1 VAIGERL
8 IKSPILRGWESVD
21 PMSFAPR
28 AQSGHADVWFA
39 DLADPTFDQGAEHLD
54 STELARAARFAGV
67 GLRQRYERAHSAL
80 RRLLG
85 AYTKSAPHT
94 LAFRSGAHGKPY
106 LPHHRLEFNMSHS
119 GNLWM
124 VAVGMDPLGV
134 DIEAVTDP
142 APHEAAPLAFDSDE
156 LAALRGTHADQRDAF
171 FFRMRVRKEA
181 VLKALGRGFWQDPR
195 ELNATDPAG
204 CPLAVRDDRGGGW
217 STLNMPEMPGIAAAL
232 TCASDVSTVH
242 CWHWRIRDCVNRL

>member
-1 VAIGERL
+1 
-8 IKSPILRGWESVD
+8 
-21 PMSFAPR
+21 
-28 AQSGHADVWFA
+28 
-39 DLADPTFDQGAEHLD
+39 
-54 STELARAARFAGV
+54 
-67 GLRQRYERAHSAL
+67 
-80 RRLLG
+80 
-85 AYTKSAPHT
+85 
-94 LAFRSGAHGKPY
+94 
-106 LPHHRLEFNMSHS
+106 MSHS

-195 ELNATDPAG
+195 ELSATDPAG